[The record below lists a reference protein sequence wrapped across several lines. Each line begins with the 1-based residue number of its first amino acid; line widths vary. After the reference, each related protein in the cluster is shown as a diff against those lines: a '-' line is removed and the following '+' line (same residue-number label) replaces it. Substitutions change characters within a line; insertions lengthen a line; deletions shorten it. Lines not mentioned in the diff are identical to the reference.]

1 VEHAGILNHLIGP
14 VIRKVKSI
22 TALVVSLVLT
32 CIGANVLTSDQYIAV
47 VLPGRMFR
55 AEFARRGLAPV
66 MLSRVVGDSAT
77 VTSPLIPWNSCG
89 AYMAAALGISTL
101 SFAPFC
107 FFNLLNPL
115 VTIVFTVVGLR
126 VVRSASRPAEM
137 AKQGG

>member
-1 VEHAGILNHLIGP
+1 
-14 VIRKVKSI
+14 
-22 TALVVSLVLT
+22 
-32 CIGANVLTSDQYIAV
+32 
-47 VLPGRMFR
+47 
-55 AEFARRGLAPV
+55 
-66 MLSRVVGDSAT
+66 
-77 VTSPLIPWNSCG
+77 
-89 AYMAAALGISTL
+89 MAAALGISTL